1 MGRPPIITNEK
12 LLEAAREVFLA
23 EGFGASTV
31 KIARRAGV
39 SEGTLFKRFS
49 TKEELFFA
57 AMGISD
63 KTAWLEDLEN
73 LVGKGDLKDNL
84 LTLAFQIIESF
95 REILPRLLMMQSKGI
110 LPSTVD
116 FVPPPL
122 PFGLKEPP
130 PVRILKALTVFFEGE
145 LKLGRLRPCKPE
157 SMARIFLGPVM
168 NYVMLEQLIQ
178 VGQGS
183 LSSSSISTSTFVHD
197 LIDILWQGIAPS

>member
-130 PVRILKALTVFFEGE
+130 PVR
-145 LKLGRLRPCKPE
+145 PCKPE